1 MLEQLEDEDKIRLT
15 YSQVIPNFLNQA
27 AETLLEIAI

>member
-1 MLEQLEDEDKIRLT
+1 MLEQLGDADKIQLT

-27 AETLLEIAI
+27 AEALLSIEA